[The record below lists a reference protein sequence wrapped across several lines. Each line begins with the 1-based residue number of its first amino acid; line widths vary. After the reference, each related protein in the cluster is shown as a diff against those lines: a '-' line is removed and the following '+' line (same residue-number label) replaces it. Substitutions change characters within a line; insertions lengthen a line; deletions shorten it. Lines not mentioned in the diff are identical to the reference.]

1 MAGALLDTAPLVAE
15 AFMTIHPLAGKVS
28 VDDSAGRIR
37 RYRWLE
43 ERLMRILGGW
53 IALTP
58 ELPIKLLFGRHVWD
72 CAQHADLWGR
82 RLPELR
88 SPAHQGEPPS
98 AQFARLV
105 ALVEGRQARHES
117 VERVVAI
124 YRILKPHLV
133 TAYEAHLGEANPV
146 YEPPTRRIL
155 GRCLE
160 EERRHVAA
168 GAVIVDRLTGS
179 ARARAV
185 EWERELGEQL
195 AQAGGLGG
203 LPGPASRSRQ
213 TPDAAGD
220 LVALDSVFDPA
231 IVDGDLAV
239 ALDRHRR
246 ALVDGAIE
254 TLAAHLVAA
263 ARPDVLA
270 LYRATGRVAETSVVA
285 CARIGAYRLVK
296 LALRGDEGLSVVQ
309 LEWRLGE
316 GGWMIVAG
324 EVVRSE
330 PTA

>member
-1 MAGALLDTAPLVAE
+1 
-15 AFMTIHPLAGKVS
+15 MTIHPLAGTVS

-98 AQFARLV
+98 AEFARLV
-105 ALVEGRQARHES
+105 ALVEERQARHES
-117 VERVVAI
+117 VERVVGI
-124 YRILKPHLV
+124 YRVLKPHLV
-133 TAYEAHLGEANPV
+133 TAYEVHLGEANPV

-155 GRCLE
+155 SRCLD
-160 EERRHVAA
+160 EERRHIAA
-168 GAVIVDRLTGS
+168 GAVVLDRLTGS

-185 EWERELGEQL
+185 EWERELGEEL
-195 AQAGGLGG
+195 ARAGGLGA
-203 LPGPASRSRQ
+203 PPAPRSGQ
-213 TPDAAGD
+213 TSDAAGD

-246 ALVDGAIE
+246 ALVDGPIE
-254 TLAAHLVAA
+254 TLAAHMVPA

-270 LYRATGRVAETSVVA
+270 LYRAAGPVAEASVVA
-285 CARIGAYRLVK
+285 CARIGGYRLVK
-296 LALRGDEGLSVVQ
+296 LALRGDHALSVVQ
-309 LEWRLGE
+309 LEWRPCE

-330 PTA
+330 PIA

>member
-1 MAGALLDTAPLVAE
+1 
-15 AFMTIHPLAGKVS
+15 MTIHPLAGTVS

-58 ELPIKLLFGRHVWD
+58 ELSIKLLFGRHVWD

-98 AQFARLV
+98 AEFARLV
-105 ALVEGRQARHES
+105 ALIESRQARHES
-117 VERVVAI
+117 VERVVGI
-124 YRILKPHLV
+124 YRVLKPHLM
-133 TAYEAHLGEANPV
+133 TAYETHLGEANPV

-155 GRCLE
+155 GRCLD

-168 GAVIVDRLTGS
+168 GAVVLDRLTGS

-185 EWERELGEQL
+185 EWERRLGEEL
-195 AQAGGLGG
+195 VRAGGLGAH
-203 LPGPASRSRQ
+203 PGPPSRSRQ
-213 TPDAAGD
+213 TPDVAGD

-231 IVDGDLAV
+231 IIDGDLAV

-246 ALVDGAIE
+246 ALVDGAVE
-254 TLAAHLVAA
+254 ALAAHIVPA

-270 LYRATGRVAETSVVA
+270 LYRAAGPVAEASVVA
-285 CARIGAYRLVK
+285 CARIGAYQLVK
-296 LALRGDEGLSVVQ
+296 LALRGDHALSVVQ
-309 LEWRLGE
+309 LEWRSGE
-316 GGWMIVAG
+316 GGWMIVTG